1 MKDNGLLTVP
11 FDKGVVFCVMKK
23 ETYEKKLKDLVQ
35 AEQFSGRKKL
45 TDSVIVKIEKR
56 HKQGITRH

>member
-1 MKDNGLLTVP
+1 MP